1 MIIQGRLFSG
11 QMRLHL
17 SKSALATALSVVC
30 RKYSKAEWDNPHEA
44 HDGVWTGSLQFTVK
58 QAHHNW
64 GLGSLQFTCFCS
76 SLRAFGRGENLLRS
90 GVCSFE
96 NGRRLQGFLWHCCI
110 TIGVEGQSQGV
121 HLFRPCPLEGF

>member
-58 QAHHNW
+58 QDGITRLKLTTIGDWEA
-64 GLGSLQFTCFCS
+64 S